1 MMNKEEGLKITHGIS
16 QLLAKRFFFY
26 SDFEKS
32 LLEWV
37 DLNRIKVDY
46 EILGVSVN
54 RRSIYGL
61 RLGSG
66 EKRILVWSQ
75 MHGNEST
82 MTRAL
87 FSALNRNQFVG
98 VLKNIS
104 LYIIPVLNP
113 DGLDQWTRNN
123 ANEVDLNRDAVDRSQ
138 PESRL
143 LLEYIERVQPHFC
156 FNLHD
161 QRSIYG
167 SLDGLTAMQLSFLAP
182 AGDLP
187 RTINDTR
194 LASMLVINR
203 IHSCLSKMYQSRTG
217 RYNDSFNIDCFGDY
231 LTSLNIPVVLFEAGH
246 HSDDYNRNEVMGLM
260 SDCLL
265 HALES
270 VANDFNLLDNDT
282 LSRKRDSQNTIT
294 SNYESISEMSSCFVD
309 LLLIKVPSKGDR
321 VDVGVMFKEKI
332 VEDVLC
338 FFPVVCS
345 INDPDVK
352 NGHRV
357 IDCSTMT
364 TDDLDF
370 EINQDG
376 LIQSE
381 VLNIDVF
388 Y

>member
-16 QLLAKRFFFY
+16 QLLTKRFFFY